1 MASSRVWELVWK
13 KDVYMATNAMFHMLR
28 QKETP
33 AKSQREVVRKD
44 QLRYWR
50 SLYNWIV
57 YLKIL
62 IRESPF
68 YVNKENWDQSTPSNS
83 PRAPGIKSNFGKER
97 FIAKYYPSVRLI
109 SAVLARQYSGKDHMR
124 KPCTKKD
131 APAKQRGIWRTYLQ
145 AQEFRQNYVLY
156 SHWSKSNAGIY
167 FKKTRGA
174 RIRSWFRSINAHD
187 VQKRIEIGKREI
199 LTSLFMRSIKNL
211 NLNDFSYT
219 KQVDGRI
226 RLRETKISL
235 HGELEL
241 RNGLFQE
248 DHARE
253 YQ

>member
-1 MASSRVWELVWK
+1 
-13 KDVYMATNAMFHMLR
+13 MATNAMFHMLR
-28 QKETP
+28 QKESP

-50 SLYNWIV
+50 SLYNWVV

-83 PRAPGIKSNFGKER
+83 PSAPGTKLKFGKER
-97 FIAKYYPSVRLI
+97 VHREVLSKSVRLT

-124 KPCTKKD
+124 KPRTKKD

-174 RIRSWFRSINAHD
+174 RIRSWLRSINAHD
-187 VQKRIEIGKREI
+187 EQKRIEIGKREI
-199 LTSLFMRSIKNL
+199 LTSLFMRSMKNL

-248 DHARE
+248 DHARDC
-253 YQ
+253 Q